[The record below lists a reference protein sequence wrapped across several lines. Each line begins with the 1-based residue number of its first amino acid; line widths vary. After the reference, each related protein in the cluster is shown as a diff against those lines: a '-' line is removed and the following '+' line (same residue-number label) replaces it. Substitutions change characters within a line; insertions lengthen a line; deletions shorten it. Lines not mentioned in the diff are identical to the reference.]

1 MEFNLIN
8 LFSILQIENLVAI
21 ELAYI
26 NTKHPDFNK
35 DAAFASVMLKEVDME
50 HKRRHLSSNSN
61 AIVPF
66 DKVSLNFNEYYFYEG
81 ETI

>member
-1 MEFNLIN
+1 MIHF
-8 LFSILQIENLVAI
+8 QIENLVAI

-50 HKRRHLSSNSN
+50 QKRKHLSSNSISN

-66 DKVSLNFNEYYFYEG
+66 DKVSCIVKEYFSG
-81 ETI
+81 ERQLSLLISF